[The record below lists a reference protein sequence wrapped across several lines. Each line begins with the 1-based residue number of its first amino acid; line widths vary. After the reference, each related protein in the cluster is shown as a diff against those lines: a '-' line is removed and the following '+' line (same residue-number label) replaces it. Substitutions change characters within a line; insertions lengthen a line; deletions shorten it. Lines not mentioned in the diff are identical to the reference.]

1 MPGSQAAFQPI
12 SRLTSRLCKEHGLG
26 KRKRNDQKR
35 ERKYSRSLQV
45 RGVIAGS
52 LLEFSIEIYLQRSRE
67 FSRNKLDE
75 GAGEGPRCICF
86 TGWAS
91 KNSLQNVGSMNPRVA
106 L

>member
-1 MPGSQAAFQPI
+1 MGAVLECVCKLRPYRYEG
-12 SRLTSRLCKEHGLG
+12 RLEGATQIFYSNLFRRLSGP
-26 KRKRNDQKR
+26 
-35 ERKYSRSLQV
+35 LQV